1 MVEIRQ
7 SKCTC
12 GKCGAQFLINWEL
25 EMLDSLP
32 DDTDSGIYY
41 QSDGEMICPM
51 CGNCV
56 SARLMA
62 QEEPIGILKSSN
74 LIFVNDSWGTG
85 KTNVEIPKIY
95 FYDR

>member
-1 MVEIRQ
+1 MVEIKQ

-12 GKCGAQFLINWEL
+12 GRCGAQFLINWEL
-25 EMLDSLP
+25 EMLDTLP

-41 QSDGEMICPM
+41 QSDGEMICPA

-62 QEEPIGILKSSN
+62 HEEPIGILKSCD
-74 LIFVNDSWGTG
+74 LVFVNDSLSTEQT
-85 KTNVEIPKIY
+85 KVEMPKIF